1 MHVSIHHSFT
11 DNVNQQGC
19 IVSGSLV
26 IAKYARTRS
35 RWCLWP
41 GKRGSVFCI
50 VLKAEGGRVKMRDD
64 VAQGTGLRRPLTT
77 IKIMHIYMIN
87 LAKLSFPVS
96 FILHWLA
103 LTRAATRCA
112 ISDHRMSPDKITSYS
127 FLFRE
132 ARSDDNFVSGLFISP
147 SPSSCWLGGQKLLRN
162 VWGSIRYVII
172 CYLNTIYAAEGK
184 SNGCVC
190 PTLYR

>member
-1 MHVSIHHSFT
+1 MMAMTWQESCVLS
-11 DNVNQQGC
+11 VVVGE
-19 IVSGSLV
+19 G
-26 IAKYARTRS
+26 
-35 RWCLWP
+35 W
-41 GKRGSVFCI
+41 RGSGGWI
-50 VLKAEGGRVKMRDD
+50 WRIMWRKAPSWRP
-64 VAQGTGLRRPLTT
+64 PLTT

-184 SNGCVC
+184 PNGCVC